1 MIINSSIINANP
13 GEAGTPI
20 IVQGTLPSAYRRVL
34 GFTLNDNAYW
44 AITGVTLNGNDTVRI
59 SFSIS

>member
-1 MIINSSIINANP
+1 MIINSHIINANP

-59 SFSIS
+59 SFSVS